1 MKVSVIVTTY
11 RHSMHDIDRAIKSVL
26 DQVTPNWF
34 EIILINDN
42 ELHIACAHR
51 SRVNIINT
59 GHIGMMRAYQMGFNA
74 AKGKYITF
82 CDGDDYW
89 NTNQKLQIQIEY
101 MEANPDCGVC
111 FTKVMTEDGNNLT
124 TMKKSAQFI
133 NNNISF
139 DSLLR
144 GNAHI
149 HAQGYFIRRST
160 FEKYIDF
167 NKFIRLGFRVWDYPI
182 VLELIHHTR
191 FHCLDFHSA
200 VFVKSEESATQTRSR
215 KKRASIIYGNY
226 RIKWYYILKYG
237 CKLSTILIL
246 IYYLAR
252 RTYSLI
258 FRIW

>member
-1 MKVSVIVTTY
+1 MKVSVIITTY
-11 RHSMHDIDRAIKSVL
+11 RHSMCDLNRAFDSVSAQIIDHNI
-26 DQVTPNWF
+26 
-34 EIILINDN
+34 EIIVINDN
-42 ELHIACAHR
+42 A
-51 SRVNIINT
+51 SNIFTLDHENIKVINT
-59 GHIGMMRAYQMGFNA
+59 GHIGMMRAYQIGFNA
-74 AKGKYITF
+74 AKGKYIAF

-89 NTNQKLQIQIEY
+89 NTNQKLQLQIEY
-101 MEANPDCGVC
+101 MEANPDCGFC
-111 FTKVMTEDGNNLT
+111 FTKVKTESGNKLT
-124 TMKKSAQFI
+124 TMNRSAQSI
-133 NNNISF
+133 NENISF

-160 FEKYIDF
+160 FEKYINF
-167 NKFIRLGFRVWDYPI
+167 NKFVTLGFRVWDYPI
-182 VLELIHHTR
+182 VLELIQHTR

-237 CKLSTILIL
+237 CKFSTILIL
-246 IYYLAR
+246 FYYLAR

-258 FRIW
+258 FRTW

>member
-1 MKVSVIVTTY
+1 MKVSVIITTY
-11 RHSMHDIDRAIKSVL
+11 QHSFSDLNRAVDSVL
-26 DQVTPNWF
+26 DQITDHKF
-34 EIILINDN
+34 EVIVINDN
-42 ELHIACAHR
+42 MMPFINFDYR
-51 SRVNIINT
+51 IQIINT

-74 AKGKYITF
+74 AKGKYIAF

-101 MEANPDCGVC
+101 MEANPDCGFC
-111 FTKVMTEDGNNLT
+111 FTKVMTEVDNNLT
-124 TMKKSAQFI
+124 TMKQSAQFI

-160 FEKYIDF
+160 FEKYVDF
-167 NKFIRLGFRVWDYPI
+167 RKFVRLGFRVWDYPI
-182 VLELIHHTR
+182 VLELIRHTR

-215 KKRASIIYGNY
+215 KKRAVIIYGNY

-258 FRIW
+258 FRTW